1 MEIKSAFMYGSGLL
15 ILFTLTIISS
25 YILLASDEPIPAVLA
40 FFVGFLFFFST
51 VLILKKSHSNTNL
64 FFALSTISFSFMGII
79 ASLGFINTAYQIF
92 FPLLAA
98 ISAISPIGMY
108 LSSLTIL
115 ESKYNYFQRE
125 VSFILI
131 LAIFLS
137 LFILTIPVPTSNL
150 FLLVFDDIIASLFF
164 LLVLYQFIEIRSVS
178 ASGEI
183 KNNIN
188 LLIVGLT
195 IIICGLLINVVIVFS
210 DGSNSV
216 IRFVFVVF
224 GSLLI
229 TLSFTNI
236 PTHLLKG
243 NLGTYLHFNNLL
255 EEGIRNIKAN
265 AVISDEEKSSDSN
278 RIESKNVIKSHNW
291 EFRKDLIENMT
302 GLAVRILIDIA
313 LSYPIP
319 MTNKLLA
326 KQLKIN
332 KAIITRQ
339 IKKLTNLGYLKQIYN
354 PSDFRIKPYIL
365 TEKGILFLHQ
375 LYSDLIHYRNKKA
388 DLSVF

>member
-1 MEIKSAFMYGSGLL
+1 MYGSGLL